1 MLIFLSSSYS
11 IFSMYYGDITFK
23 INNIV
28 IFLFFYE
35 KILFIF
41 FFNILLLII
50 LIIDENNGA
59 FLTKIGKISFIRLIS
74 RNSLTFFASYDYLIN
89 IFYIIFDYQF
99 CLGYSDC
106 FFTALGEFAFILLFS
121 CFFGILFEL
130 PFRML
135 IIDYNHPNYEI
146 DLSLY
151 SKMN

>member
-1 MLIFLSSSYS
+1 MKHLRKFDSVADLNAAIASSEIGILGLAYNGSTPVMKIKQGSSPVPPTPTETRLIVTYNVTSTSEPTMLYPDFLEEDEIAMPFTAMEIDGVQY
-11 IFSMYYGDITFK
+11 
-23 INNIV
+23 NNI
-28 IFLFFYE
+28 
-35 KILFIF
+35 
-41 FFNILLLII
+41 
-50 LIIDENNGA
+50 
-59 FLTKIGKISFIRLIS
+59 
-74 RNSLTFFASYDYLIN
+74 
-89 IFYIIFDYQF
+89 
-99 CLGYSDC
+99 GYSDC